1 MLKEVLETIRK
12 EYRKT
17 HPRPQGHCKWCGRD
31 IFNLQSNFGRRKEC
45 AYCYAAYKRGREEE
59 EHIKAIEDSEKKT
72 GVYDSEKKTWIFD
85 GVDTKEM
92 V

>member
-1 MLKEVLETIRK
+1 MLKEILETIKK

-17 HPRPQGHCKWCGRD
+17 HPIVKEHCKWCDRP
-31 IFNLQSNFGRRKEC
+31 IFNMQTNFGRRKEC
-45 AYCYAAYKRGREEE
+45 AYCYAAYKRGREDE
-59 EHIKAIEDSEKKT
+59 EHIKAVEDSKKKAGRYDGEKKT
-72 GVYDSEKKTWIFD
+72 YIWD